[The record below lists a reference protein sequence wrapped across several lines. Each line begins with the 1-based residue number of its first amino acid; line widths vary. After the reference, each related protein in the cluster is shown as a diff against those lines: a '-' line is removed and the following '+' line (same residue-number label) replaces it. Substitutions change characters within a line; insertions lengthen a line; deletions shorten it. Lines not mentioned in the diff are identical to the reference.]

1 MLTGVLCGVLAGAL
15 WGMVFIV
22 PELLPGFS
30 PVELAVGRYMAY
42 GAIAFGLMLPRLRR
56 VLRRLV
62 PHDYLALVRQAL
74 SGNLVY
80 YMLLALGVKL
90 AGVAPTSLII
100 GLVPVAV
107 TLMGRRDQG
116 AVPLRRLA
124 MPLLVVAVA
133 IACINADALAHAEAR
148 GAGWSSFLLG
158 VACATGALL
167 CWTWY
172 ALDNARYLKGNP
184 QFSGGEW
191 SSLYGLASGLIAL
204 PIGLASMLYTAAS
217 NDALPAGERNWM
229 LFWFYNGLLALGASV
244 IGNGLWNI
252 ASRRLPVTLT
262 GQLILFETVA
272 AMLYGF
278 AYRGTPPRLLEMLAI
293 GLLVAGVSWSVRL
306 HAVPQERTLAA

>member
-1 MLTGVLCGVLAGAL
+1 MLIGVLCGVLAGAL

-30 PVELAVGRYMAY
+30 PVELAAGRYLAY
-42 GAIAFGLMLPRLRR
+42 GAISLVLLLPRLTRL
-56 VLRRLV
+56 LRRLV
-62 PHDYLALVRQAL
+62 PRDYLALLRQAL

-107 TLMGRRDQG
+107 TLLGRRDHG
-116 AVPLRRLA
+116 AVPLRRMAL
-124 MPLLVVAVA
+124 PLLVVAVA
-133 IACINADALAHAEAR
+133 IGCINADALAHAQEN
-148 GAGWSSFLLG
+148 GAGGSSVLLG
-158 VACATGALL
+158 LACAAGALL

-172 ALDNARYLKGNP
+172 AVDNARYLKGNP

-204 PIGLASMLYTAAS
+204 PIGLAAVLFAEGAGAPAA
-217 NDALPAGERNWM
+217 AERDW
-229 LFWFYNGLLALGASV
+229 LRFWICNGLLALGASV

-278 AYRGTPPRLLEMLAI
+278 VYRGTPARPLELIAI
-293 GLLVAGVSWSVRL
+293 GLLVLGVTWSVRL
-306 HAVPQERTLAA
+306 HALPRRHIVVA